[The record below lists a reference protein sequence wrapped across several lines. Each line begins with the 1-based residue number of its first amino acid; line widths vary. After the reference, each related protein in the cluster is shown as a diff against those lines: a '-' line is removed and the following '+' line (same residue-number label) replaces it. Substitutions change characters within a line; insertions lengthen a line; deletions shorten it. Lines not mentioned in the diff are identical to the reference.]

1 MAYSLC
7 GLLYGIG
14 LLSTSAGCAGLSERA
29 HPMHTKNE
37 TARVIIQCPCEGVY
51 FVIQSKPMKTILRS
65 VAALELLFVFPA
77 VLFMTALFTRSIQP
91 LQYEPAH
98 TAQRIVD
105 WYAARPH
112 IGLWFL
118 LMALPLAVVIIGSAT
133 LMRAW
138 RRSPELCDA
147 TLRAIGLIRAQAS
160 FVLIAGATAIA
171 GGILAIVA
179 LHVLTD

>member
-1 MAYSLC
+1 VL
-7 GLLYGIG
+7 
-14 LLSTSAGCAGLSERA
+14 TSNFIVQSE
-29 HPMHTKNE
+29 
-37 TARVIIQCPCEGVY
+37 
-51 FVIQSKPMKTILRS
+51 SMKTILRS

-77 VLFMTALFTRSIQP
+77 VLFMTALFARNIQP

-112 IGLWFL
+112 IGLWAL
-118 LMALPLAVVIIGSAT
+118 LIALPLAVISIGSAT
-133 LMRAW
+133 LVSEW
-138 RRSPELCDA
+138 HRSRELREA
-147 TLRAIGLIRAQAS
+147 TIKTVRFIRSQAPS
-160 FVLIAGATAIA
+160 VLIAVATVTA